1 MAGYAPTRPRGLRPD
16 MFSLVGQGG
25 HRYFCEMAARDIRML
40 KASVSIHSKQA
51 IDIYLKVSFASGDWY
66 IAKS

>member
-1 MAGYAPTRPRGLRPD
+1 